1 MKNKTRL
8 AITAA
13 IVLIAIACNPLLKTV
28 DYSVDAGEGEAVK
41 IAFLSDFHG
50 SLYGNGQREIIN
62 EIKNAETDIVVF
74 GGDLFDEKHSDE
86 NSWTIVDA
94 LAGEY
99 TCFYAIGNHE
109 IKTGKADYYKEEM
122 ARRGVTVLSGDS
134 KTIEINGR
142 KIRFFGA
149 DNISQA
155 LKQKEEC
162 KDSEYNVLIYHYPAE
177 FPKLSGSFDLIL
189 SGHAHGGQWRFPP
202 FINGLYSPEEGLF
215 PKYAGGRYD
224 ENGSVMIVSRGLY
237 RHLSNFI
244 LPRIFNRPE
253 LVFITL
259 KE

>member
-13 IVLIAIACNPLLKTV
+13 IAFIAIACNPLLKIV
-28 DYSVDAGEGEAVK
+28 DYSVDAGKGEAVK
-41 IAFLSDFHG
+41 IAFLSDVHG
-50 SLYGNGQREIIN
+50 SLYGNGQRELIN
-62 EIKNAETDIVVF
+62 EIKSAGTDIVVF
-74 GGDLFDEKHSDE
+74 GGDLFDEKNNME
-86 NSWTIVDA
+86 NSWTLVDA

-134 KTIEINGR
+134 KAVEINGR
-142 KIRFFGA
+142 KLRFFGA
-149 DNISQA
+149 DSLSQAQA
-155 LKQKEEC
+155 LKKEC
-162 KDSEYNVLIYHYPAE
+162 DRGEYNVLIYHYPSAY
-177 FPKLSGSFDLIL
+177 PKLSGSFDLIL
-189 SGHAHGGQWRFPP
+189 SGHAHGGQWRLPP
-202 FINGLYSPEEGLF
+202 FINGLYSPDEGFF
-215 PKYAGGRYD
+215 PKYAGGSYD
-224 ENGSVMIVSRGLY
+224 ENGSVLIVSRGLY
-237 RHLSNFI
+237 RNLSNLI